1 MKSLLTVMI
10 VAMLNGS
17 AVAAQ
22 YNNPYSS
29 NDDAQQGLEAS
40 TFVLAGS
47 GLLGLGI
54 GLKKVRKQKERTVS

>member
-1 MKSLLTVMI
+1 MKSLLTLMI
-10 VAMLNGS
+10 AAMLDGS

-22 YNNPYSS
+22 HNNRYSS

-40 TFVLAGS
+40 TFVLVGS

-54 GLKKVRKQKERTVS
+54 GLKKAKKQRPNP